1 MNTKCKNKPAF
12 AYVQGNDV
20 LLKLWLWEQTCSGSS
35 NARVQTTAFPF
46 AEAEDVQVIAVGV
59 RQMTL
64 AYSQVQGEENCLA
77 VELPSSLPSGVYA
90 ICIRCQMKGRNVR
103 SYESP
108 MFAIVGRNSDADITF
123 ARIGDTRQ
131 AEYSMEIQM
140 VPSAVARGA
149 NAYELWLEQGHEG
162 TIDDFLDYYI
172 AKLVT
177 EEEDGLM
184 SHEDKILLDAYGDI
198 EVASKQDVKNLFDDI
213 FSGE

>member
-1 MNTKCKNKPAF
+1 MSDKCKVL

-20 LLKLWLWEQTCSGSS
+20 LLKLWLWELTTTGGRNGRMQS
-35 NARVQTTAFPF
+35 NPFPLEETEDLTVIVVGTKQETLSFSMVQ
-46 AEAEDVQVIAVGV
+46 D
-59 RQMTL
+59 
-64 AYSQVQGEENCLA
+64 EENCL
-77 VELPSSLPSGVYA
+77 VLELPHTLPAGTYS
-90 ICIRCQMKGRNVR
+90 ICIRCKLRGRSVR

-108 MFAIVGRNSDADITF
+108 VFQVVSKNNAANITF
-123 ARIGDTRQ
+123 ERIGDTRQ
-131 AEYSMEIQM
+131 AEYSMEFQM

-162 TIDDFLDYYI
+162 SIDDFLNYYI
-172 AKLVT
+172 ATLAT